1 MLLMAIT
8 LLSIRVRMEG
18 EKDNICWVA
27 LRPEQNKFAT
37 ENTGEFSR
45 ENDDIRFNVTDNIIR
60 GLRAWKGLLQERM
73 WFTML

>member
-8 LLSIRVRMEG
+8 LLSIRVRREG